1 MSHTTT
7 EKSLKTEPR
16 DNLRLRAEKFLTA
29 ESGEFDRISPA
40 DVKNLVLELKMRQ
53 VRLEMQNEELQQAQ
67 ETITQS
73 RDRYADL
80 YDFAPVGY
88 FTLDRKGK
96 IVEVNLAGARLLGAE
111 PDRLVNQSSFRW
123 VAPESREVCRSHYRK
138 VFASQGPQ
146 TCEVKLRGR
155 GGPPFYAALETVAV
169 PGEAGTVLLCR
180 TAMSDVT
187 LRKQA
192 EFDLKLKE
200 RLLDGASD
208 SIFLHDLA
216 GQFIYVNEAACR
228 DRGYERQE
236 LQGQDVWGLIAPDY
250 ATTREKLLQD
260 LLAQGDMTFESAHV
274 RKDGSVMPVEIHARI
289 IDLGERRLV
298 LSVARDISER
308 QRASQ
313 ENARLASFPQLNP
326 NPVLEVDNAGN
337 ITFANPATLETARK
351 LGLQDEK
358 PFLPPDLNEILQAIA
373 AKGAMQFYREVEV
386 KGTVFAVHIYFAP
399 QFQVARLFLLDI
411 TDRKRA
417 EAEVKLNEARLA
429 SLLRI
434 SQFSST
440 SVQELLDYALD
451 EAIALTGSRIGYIYF
466 YDETTQQF
474 TLNTWS
480 KDVLPACS
488 VVAPQTIY
496 QLEKTGLWGEAVRQA
511 GPVVVNDFQLPHP
524 LKKGCPPGHAKLD
537 KFLTVPIFFQGR
549 IVAVAAVA
557 NKPTDYDGADVKQ
570 LTLMMEVVW
579 RIVERQRAMDALLLA
594 AAKWRTTFDAI
605 GDAVGLMDQEG
616 NILQCNQAMADLVGK
631 PFAEI
636 IGRRCWEV
644 VHGTNGA
651 IADCPMIRMR
661 QSHQRE
667 ELVRPVGDNW
677 FKVTVDPILDAA
689 GNLTGAV
696 HLIADITHAKRTEE
710 KLLHSLGAAIQRQT
724 EITGLLEA
732 SRIVLSETSFEAA
745 VKDIYTLCKSLTGA
759 TAGYVALFTADGL
772 EEQMIASD
780 PGGLPDVV
788 AAALPRLRREM
799 GGEAY
804 PLNRPFWHNDLA
816 HSKWTGLPPAGPSGL
831 DNVLFTPLQVKGKT
845 VGVMAMFNKIGGFSE
860 PDANLAAG
868 FTEFAAIALVNMRAR
883 QALSQSEEKYR
894 LLVNQVPAVVFKG
907 YADWSVDFFDQ
918 KVEALTGYSPED
930 FNTRKLKWKDL
941 ILPDDLIDGKRK
953 FIETGKVDKSCEWE
967 YRIRKKDGEIRW
979 IQDLAQIF
987 TNSAGKIDYVN
998 GILFDIT
1005 DRKQGEERLQR
1016 TSRAL
1021 KALSAC
1027 NQALVHATQEKGFLT
1042 DVCEVIVR
1050 EGGYPLVW
1058 VGYAQPDK
1066 MKSVVP
1072 IASAGVEA
1080 EHPEWIGLT
1089 WGKGERG
1096 RGPGGMAIKTG
1107 KIQVARD
1114 ILHDPA
1120 LAPWHEEWR
1129 RRDFKAIIALPLI
1142 VEGKAIGILDISAQ
1156 DREAFDPEEV
1166 RLLEELA
1173 GGVSFGIWSLR
1184 NDRER
1189 LRAEAEVQH
1198 SLEKLK
1204 KALDGTVLAV
1214 AKTVEMRDPYTA
1226 GHQWQVAELAGAIAQ
1241 EMEFSAERVEG
1252 MRVLGCLHDI
1262 GKIAIP
1268 AEILSKPGRLSPM
1281 EFTLI
1286 KDHPRVGYE
1295 IIKDIDFPF
1304 PLAEGILQHH
1314 ERLNGSGYPQG
1325 ISGPDIIPEA
1335 KILAVADVVEAMAS
1349 HRPYRRSLGLDQALE
1364 EISRNRGI
1372 LYDPEVVDI
1381 CLKLF
1386 HEKGF
1391 SFSPQQ
1397 H

>member
-1 MSHTTT
+1 MPS
-7 EKSLKTEPR
+7 
-16 DNLRLRAEKFLTA
+16 
-29 ESGEFDRISPA
+29 
-40 DVKNLVLELKMRQ
+40 
-53 VRLEMQNEELQQAQ
+53 
-67 ETITQS
+67 
-73 RDRYADL
+73 
-80 YDFAPVGY
+80 
-88 FTLDRKGK
+88 
-96 IVEVNLAGARLLGAE
+96 
-111 PDRLVNQSSFRW
+111 
-123 VAPESREVCRSHYRK
+123 
-138 VFASQGPQ
+138 
-146 TCEVKLRGR
+146 
-155 GGPPFYAALETVAV
+155 
-169 PGEAGTVLLCR
+169 
-180 TAMSDVT
+180 AM
-187 LRKQA
+187 
-192 EFDLKLKE
+192 
-200 RLLDGASD
+200 
-208 SIFLHDLA
+208 
-216 GQFIYVNEAACR
+216 
-228 DRGYERQE
+228 
-236 LQGQDVWGLIAPDY
+236 P
-250 ATTREKLLQD
+250 
-260 LLAQGDMTFESAHV
+260 
-274 RKDGSVMPVEIHARI
+274 
-289 IDLGERRLV
+289 
-298 LSVARDISER
+298 
-308 QRASQ
+308 
-313 ENARLASFPQLNP
+313 
-326 NPVLEVDNAGN
+326 
-337 ITFANPATLETARK
+337 
-351 LGLQDEK
+351 
-358 PFLPPDLNEILQAIA
+358 
-373 AKGAMQFYREVEV
+373 
-386 KGTVFAVHIYFAP
+386 
-399 QFQVARLFLLDI
+399 
-411 TDRKRA
+411 
-417 EAEVKLNEARLA
+417 
-429 SLLRI
+429 
-434 SQFSST
+434 
-440 SVQELLDYALD
+440 
-451 EAIALTGSRIGYIYF
+451 
-466 YDETTQQF
+466 
-474 TLNTWS
+474 
-480 KDVLPACS
+480 
-488 VVAPQTIY
+488 
-496 QLEKTGLWGEAVRQA
+496 
-511 GPVVVNDFQLPHP
+511 
-524 LKKGCPPGHAKLD
+524 
-537 KFLTVPIFFQGR
+537 
-549 IVAVAAVA
+549 
-557 NKPTDYDGADVKQ
+557 
-570 LTLMMEVVW
+570 
-579 RIVERQRAMDALLLA
+579 
-594 AAKWRTTFDAI
+594 
-605 GDAVGLMDQEG
+605 VGLMDQEG

-644 VHGTNGA
+644 VHGTSGP
-651 IADCPMIRMR
+651 IDDCPMVRMR

-667 ELVRPVGDNW
+667 ESVLPVGENW
-677 FKVTVDPILDAA
+677 FKVAVDPILDAA

-696 HLIADITHAKRTEE
+696 HLIADITRIKRTEE
-710 KLLHSLGAAIQRQT
+710 KLLNSLGAAIQRQT

-745 VKDIYTLCKSLTGA
+745 VEDIYTLCKSLTGA
-759 TAGYVALFTADGL
+759 AAGYVALFTADGL

-780 PGGLPDVV
+780 PGGLPEAV

-799 GGEAY
+799 RGEAH
-804 PLNRPFWHNDLA
+804 PLNRPVWHNDLA
-816 HSKWTGLPPAGPSGL
+816 HSEWARLLPAGPPGL
-831 DNVLFTPLQVKGKT
+831 DNVLFTPLQVRGKT
-845 VGVMAMFNKIGGFSE
+845 VGVMGMFNKPGGFSE

-883 QALSQSEEKYR
+883 QALRQSEEKYR

-953 FIETGKVDKSCEWE
+953 FIETWKVDKSYEWE

-987 TNSAGKIDYVN
+987 TDSAGKIDYVN

-1005 DRKQGEERLQR
+1005 DRKQAEERLQR

-1058 VGYAQPDK
+1058 VGYAQSDK

-1072 IASAGVEA
+1072 IASAGIEA

-1089 WGKGERG
+1089 WGDGERG
-1096 RGPGGMAIKTG
+1096 QGPGGMAIKTG
-1107 KIQVARD
+1107 EIQVARD

-1142 VEGKAIGILDISAQ
+1142 VEGKTIGILDISAQ
-1156 DREAFDPEEV
+1156 DPGAFDPEEV

-1173 GGVSFGIWSLR
+1173 GGVAFGIWSLR
-1184 NDRER
+1184 TDQER
-1189 LRAEAEVQH
+1189 QRAEAEVQH

-1226 GHQWQVAELAGAIAQ
+1226 GHQRQVAQLAVAIAQ
-1241 EMEFSAERVEG
+1241 EMGFSAERVEG

-1325 ISGPDIIPEA
+1325 ISGPDIILEA
-1335 KILAVADVVEAMAS
+1335 RILGVADVVEAMAS
-1349 HRPYRRSLGLDQALE
+1349 HRPYRRSLGIDQALE

-1386 HEKGF
+1386 HENGF
-1391 SFSPQQ
+1391 SFSPQP